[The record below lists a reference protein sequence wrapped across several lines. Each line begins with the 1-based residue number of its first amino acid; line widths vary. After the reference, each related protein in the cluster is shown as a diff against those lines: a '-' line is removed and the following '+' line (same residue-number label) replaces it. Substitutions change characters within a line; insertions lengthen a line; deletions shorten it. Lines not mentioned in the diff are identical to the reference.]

1 MHRPPTE
8 DTRSA
13 AAASLFRPKVFRDV
27 LRWLERLGVPA
38 SDRDDVAGDVWLC
51 VWRSWPAYDPGH
63 ARPERW
69 LNRIM
74 LHVCSHYHERA
85 SRRREVLLDEPLD
98 APDPAPDAL
107 SLLVAEETR
116 LGVLDAIDRLDPH
129 EREVLVGHD
138 IEEMSMGD
146 LVEQIEVPMSTA
158 YRRRTCALAAL
169 RALVE
174 PWDEE

>member
-8 DTRSA
+8 DARSA
-13 AAASLFRPKVFRDV
+13 AAALLFRPKVFRDV
-27 LRWLERLGVPA
+27 RRWLERLGVPA
-38 SDRDDVAGDVWLC
+38 RDRDDVAGEVWLC
-51 VWRSWPAYDPGH
+51 AWRSWPTYDPEH

-98 APDPAPDAL
+98 VADPAPDAL
-107 SLLVAEETR
+107 HLLVAEETR
-116 LGVLDAIDRLDPH
+116 LGVLDAIDRLDLH

-138 IEEMSMGD
+138 IEEIPIGE
-146 LVEQIEVPMSTA
+146 LVEELEVPMSTA
-158 YRRRTCALAAL
+158 YKRRARALAAL
-169 RALVE
+169 RELVE
-174 PWDEE
+174 PWEKE